1 MATKSRSLPL
11 NKRGLNFEMLMW
23 IFTRLSALAMYAPI
37 LFAVIGALV
46 MGARNQMS
54 FADVLRWGFMPNP
67 NHVQSTNVPA
77 LEPWGTPF
85 WVVTGSLLLLVAV
98 AHGVHGLVVIADDY
112 IVSSGGRKIVRVL
125 SIVMM
130 LSMIAMGL
138 YILWQDIL
146 FPAG

>member
-1 MATKSRSLPL
+1 MATKSRVLPL
-11 NKRGLNFEMLMW
+11 SKRGLNFEMLMW
-23 IFTRLSALAMYAPI
+23 LFTRLSALAMYALI

-46 MGARNQMS
+46 MGARTQMNM
-54 FADVLRWGFMPNP
+54 ADVLRWGFMPNP
-67 NHVQSTNVPA
+67 NHVQSTDVPA
-77 LEPWGTPF
+77 LEPWATPF
-85 WVVTGSLLLLVAV
+85 WAVTGSLLLLVAV

-112 IVSSGGRKIVRVL
+112 IVSKAGRNIVRFL

-130 LSMIAMGL
+130 IAMILMGL